1 MIEPQ
6 KAMFLYQPN
15 RVGRR
20 GFLIVGD
27 SDRRGEG
34 FYSSWK
40 CSMGACFAHW
50 KSMSD
55 EEIYQCMHWLALEIA
70 EFAGVS
76 IRNIRD
82 MMAENVRGYREYD
95 DKVGKMALGK
105 SDIFDNDRSNKN
117 EH

>member
-6 KAMFLYQPN
+6 KAMFLYDPSKD
-15 RVGRR
+15 GKR
-20 GFLIVGD
+20 GFLVVGD
-27 SDRRGEG
+27 SDRRGRG
-34 FYSSWK
+34 LYDHWK
-40 CSMGACFAHW
+40 CSHGACFSHW
-50 KSMSD
+50 KDMSD

-82 MMAENVRGYREYD
+82 MLAENVRGYRAYD

-105 SDIFDNDRSNKN
+105 AHIFGSRED
-117 EH
+117 HQ